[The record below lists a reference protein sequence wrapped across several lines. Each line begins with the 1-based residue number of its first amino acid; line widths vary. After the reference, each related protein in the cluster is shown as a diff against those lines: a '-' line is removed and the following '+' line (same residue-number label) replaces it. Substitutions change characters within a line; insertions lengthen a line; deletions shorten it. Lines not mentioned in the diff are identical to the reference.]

1 VGVSPGRLLSSA
13 QQTGQRQKCSKARHT
28 RPPQTCTSPP
38 PVVATWVVVCAS
50 VRDPLSVRARY
61 SFGIVVWEVCSLQTP
76 FEEHGLAHIAMR
88 VAVQHRRPLVPP
100 QSRRAAA
107 ALVAGQQ
114 PGRDL
119 DDAAATVTDD
129 QGQLWPPHLVALMYA
144 CWAKDPAQRPP
155 FATIC
160 KVLGNQGRDAAT
172 LLRGVMKPGSS
183 DVV

>member
-1 VGVSPGRLLSSA
+1 M
-13 QQTGQRQKCSKARHT
+13 
-28 RPPQTCTSPP
+28 
-38 PVVATWVVVCAS
+38 
-50 VRDPLSVRARY
+50 RDPLSVRARY

-129 QGQLWPPHLVALMYA
+129 QGQLWPPHLVALMHA

-160 KVLGNQGRDAAT
+160 KILGNQGRDAAT